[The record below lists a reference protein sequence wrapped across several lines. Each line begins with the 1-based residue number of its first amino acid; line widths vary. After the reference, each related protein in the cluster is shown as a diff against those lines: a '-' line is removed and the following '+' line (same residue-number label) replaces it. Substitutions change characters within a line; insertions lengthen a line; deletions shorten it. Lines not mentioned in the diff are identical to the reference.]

1 MSLRKTEVV
10 AIPLH
15 TRIAQRRKKS
25 DESKS
30 PIHNELHLLGKRHGF
45 RGKHLD
51 KSNAYLKKCVWLSIY
66 QCASSLDSG
75 HLSNEEH
82 GGDQERSSSPELTSK
97 CTKRLSGCKPCWTII
112 ANG

>member
-10 AIPLH
+10 AIPWL
-15 TRIAQRRKKS
+15 TRIAQQRKIS

-51 KSNAYLKKCVWLSIY
+51 KSNAYLKKCVWLSVY
-66 QCASSLDSG
+66 QCATLVQLLG
-75 HLSNEEH
+75 
-82 GGDQERSSSPELTSK
+82 Q
-97 CTKRLSGCKPCWTII
+97 WTP
-112 ANG
+112 